1 MSQKSQLGTM
11 IKISLMGVI
20 SLIIMF
26 FEISLPIFPSFL
38 KIDLSDIPAL
48 ITGFA
53 LGPLAGVL
61 VELIKNLLH
70 LFRTSTGGIGELGNF
85 LVGAAYVWPAA
96 FYYKRHKSKKGALTG
111 MAIGTL
117 AMGVMGGLANY
128 FILLP
133 FYETFMPIE
142 LIVDMAA
149 AVNPYVV
156 DLKTL
161 IYYTIVP
168 FNLIKGVL
176 IALVTL
182 PLYKKISRVLHG

>member
-1 MSQKSQLGTM
+1 M

-53 LGPLAGVL
+53 LGPVAGVL

-70 LFRTSTGGIGELGNF
+70 LLRTSTGGIGELGNF
-85 LVGAAYVWPAA
+85 LVGAAYVLPAA
-96 FYYKRHKSKKGALTG
+96 LYYKQHRNKKGALVG
-111 MAIGTL
+111 MGLGTL
-117 AMGVMGGLANY
+117 GMGIMGGLANY

-142 LIVDMAA
+142 IIVDMAA
-149 AVNPYVV
+149 AVNHLVV
-156 DLKTL
+156 DLRTL
-161 IYYTIVP
+161 IYYTIIP
-168 FNLIKGVL
+168 FNLLKGILV
-176 IALVTL
+176 ALVTL
-182 PLYKKISRVLHG
+182 PLYKKIARVLHG